1 MDTKQIITYKGADRF
16 INGFIENAFYYRLAV
31 VFVCFVL
38 MGSAILRIYLYYVD
52 EKLKTMAVV
61 FSCGSVVIGIFYS
74 ILNYENSYR
83 KNKETEIN
91 SKAILTFNT
100 ACKINEPYLL
110 NCSKDL
116 SLFYR
121 ANKSAFDKREFWKI
135 ERHIMAQP
143 ALRIS
148 FISLFNYFECMGL
161 GIHEGIMDERFVRGF
176 FERIF
181 VEHHNKYGNYLAYK
195 RNKNQD
201 QKLYK
206 NFTKLARKWENG
218 E

>member
-1 MDTKQIITYKGADRF
+1 
-16 INGFIENAFYYRLAV
+16 
-31 VFVCFVL
+31 
-38 MGSAILRIYLYYVD
+38 
-52 EKLKTMAVV
+52 
-61 FSCGSVVIGIFYS
+61 
-74 ILNYENSYR
+74 
-83 KNKETEIN
+83 
-91 SKAILTFNT
+91 
-100 ACKINEPYLL
+100 
-110 NCSKDL
+110 
-116 SLFYR
+116 
-121 ANKSAFDKREFWKI
+121 
-135 ERHIMAQP
+135 MAQP

-195 RNKNQD
+195 RNKTLD

>member
-1 MDTKQIITYKGADRF
+1 MVGRQNISYRGADRF

-31 VFVCFVL
+31 VFVCFL
-38 MGSAILRIYLYYVD
+38 MIGSIILRIYVCYAD
-52 EKLKTMAVV
+52 ERLKTMAVV

-74 ILNYENSYR
+74 ILNYENTYR

-116 SLFYR
+116 SIFYR
-121 ANKSAFDKREFWKI
+121 TNKSAFDKREFWKI
-135 ERHIMAQP
+135 ERLIVAEP
-143 ALRIS
+143 NLRIS

-161 GIHEGIMDERFVRGF
+161 GIHEGIMDEHFVRGF

-181 VEHHNKYGNYLAYK
+181 VEHHNKYGSYLAYK
-195 RNKNQD
+195 RNKIHD
-201 QKLYK
+201 QKLYR
-206 NFTKLARKWENG
+206 NFTNLAMKWEIG